1 MTQPSLKCQEQK
13 AKRKFHQPICTF
25 AYLIRVSL
33 FAAREKKIVLTA
45 VFSLPCRPSST
56 HTDGRGHR
64 PIQFLMCFR
73 SNAF

>member
-33 FAAREKKIVLTA
+33 FAAREKK
-45 VFSLPCRPSST
+45 
-56 HTDGRGHR
+56 
-64 PIQFLMCFR
+64 
-73 SNAF
+73 

>member
-33 FAAREKKIVLTA
+33 FAAREKKSLNCGFFPSVSPLFNTHRRKGTQAHSIPN
-45 VFSLPCRPSST
+45 VFPL
-56 HTDGRGHR
+56 
-64 PIQFLMCFR
+64 
-73 SNAF
+73 